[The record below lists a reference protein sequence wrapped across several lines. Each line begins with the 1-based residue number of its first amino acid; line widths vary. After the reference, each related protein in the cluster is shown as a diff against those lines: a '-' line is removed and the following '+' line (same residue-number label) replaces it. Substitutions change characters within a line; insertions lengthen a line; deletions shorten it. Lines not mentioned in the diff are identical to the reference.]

1 LLRLT
6 TVDTAAWTPAH
17 VGRLGRLPKK
27 LAFAGVSHGTRRD
40 SVTLLIPIAS
50 IGTTIVR
57 VRAPTN
63 ALLTET
69 DDPMPDDMDTF
80 TECG

>member
-57 VRAPTN
+57 VRAPIK
-63 ALLTET
+63 ASLTKT
-69 DDPMPDDMDTF
+69 DEPLPDNMDAF
-80 TECG
+80 TEWG